1 MRRFFTFP
9 LFAFFALSTVH
20 AQDIETGTG
29 FVGNGYYR
37 VHNLATQRYV
47 YVTDNKDYYDIARDE
62 EDFQAIQLWKDAEKA
77 ISDPASVIYIEQIDN
92 TTFDLTAQGTGV
104 HSLTGYYVNV
114 SEKTDNTY
122 EVSATKAGVT
132 KYLYDG
138 KSSSAQQ
145 GTMSTTGKDISYRRW
160 IVDKIETDHSINYV
174 GIKPTIELNGVYY
187 QPFYAA
193 FPFKAVSSD
202 MHIYYVSDAAGSY
215 ALLQEIEGDIPA
227 KTPVLVE
234 CASPNTADNRI
245 ELLTSTTAK
254 VRGNKLR
261 GVYFCNGKRPE
272 RSRDAYKKFDAATMR
287 LFTVAN
293 GKLVLSNDA
302 PDRINTIMV
311 TDFEEYTG
319 LIPADCLFANTS
331 YFLANEFTPNTL
343 ELTDDPTSINGIAG
357 QAKNNAK
364 TGVYTLSGTLLRQTN
379 DIQGLPSGL
388 YIVGGRKIAIK

>member
-1 MRRFFTFP
+1 MILCHLGIDFIFFQTCHSCLTILRRFFYSNKIP
-9 LFAFFALSTVH
+9 SKSGCNYCCCSRSHEWVK
-20 AQDIETGTG
+20 
-29 FVGNGYYR
+29 N
-37 VHNLATQRYV
+37 NLC
-47 YVTDNKDYYDIARDE
+47 
-62 EDFQAIQLWKDAEKA
+62 
-77 ISDPASVIYIEQIDN
+77 
-92 TTFDLTAQGTGV
+92 
-104 HSLTGYYVNV
+104 NV
-114 SEKTDNTY
+114 SEKTDKTY

-145 GTMSTTGKDISYRRW
+145 GTMGTTGKDISYRRW

-193 FPFKAVSSD
+193 FPFRAVSPD

-227 KTPVLVE
+227 KTPVLIE

-254 VRGNKLR
+254 VKGNKLR

-293 GKLVLSNDA
+293 GKLILSNDA

-331 YFLANEFTPNTL
+331 YYLANEFTPNTL

-379 DIQGLPSGL
+379 DVQGLPSGL